1 MPKKIYHIKSFEG
14 GLNKKDDPRDIEDN
28 QFSEAFNVDLSNK
41 GRIMMPGD
49 CKSGYNRVNSLGFL
63 TTPNDNIPHYTNA
76 FSPGSGLFAFYHDF
90 TFGSDPKE
98 RSTEFLCI
106 NDGATINIWSDSIQG
121 SSTGQW
127 LDGSSYKL
135 KLKLGMVDYIPP
147 NEGGDVL
154 EGKFVEPVYYKAGN
168 GLRVSDGNFLE
179 QEVSGSTLASGITAT
194 ATSMAV
200 TANTGTQYA
209 NALPSIHLRQNPVYV
224 KINSEIMKVTARST
238 DNITI
243 QRGRLGTTA
252 AAHDSGT
259 QIYWINVPRIL
270 THANRP
276 MLEKAGTSTNI
287 NRWVYDAQYPEAPKA
302 EDLRVFNF
310 NTLAFVGESTL
321 AANSVYPSEP
331 EKVFLG
337 FDFSVSDITQ
347 QLKLKSATA
356 IQLESGNSTEQ
367 IVIVTVAN
375 ANDVAVDIT
384 SSTHGFA
391 IGKYLSISNAGNDDS
406 DGTVLNGV
414 HEIVGFGSADGEVKI
429 AAEHVSYTQDGTEI
443 VILEDEIIDDNLK
456 NKYIFGMSYLYDG
469 GGEEL
474 QESNITTGFTHSDV
488 GTHLIPIANAQFQD
502 SSQWFSGTSSF
513 GSKTALSTTEANDW
527 DYIGT
532 EAHCDGTDNEFLW
545 YESNDPSRVISTST
559 DYYVKL
565 KYRSGATGTIKVY
578 VGVGPDDTV
587 DHTDAGVFTDG
598 TNYKTINTANGGD
611 DTTYSEAF
619 IIRTIGTVDTD
630 AIIAISVDGYANGS
644 TYFKLDSVNVHKVD
658 HSEMSSSLAV
668 DFRMTP
674 NVVKSSLAFLC
685 NNSGTASAQNNSWN
699 ERIQGFR
706 LYMKQVDLIDEGT
719 VSEWLLLYD
728 VNIQDGTYVM
738 HAKDTDIETLTLGN
752 ISSNDWDAT
761 NTTDAKAL
769 VVSNIGGD
777 TMKTIPLSTYE
788 SENGYIADTNLFARY
803 KTAAVIDRKV
813 FIGNLKI
820 SGRTFPDRMIRAD
833 ADKFDT
839 FPSDGTHYIDVAPS
853 DGESIMHLQAIG
865 RKLIQFKEN
874 TAYLINVTTEGEE
887 LEDTWPG
894 AGIKKACQVAKASK
908 GVFWANSQGL
918 YYYDGKELTNVTS
931 KKFGIGTWIVNESDT
946 NPIVVGYDEPSNK
959 IIILTSNVNEHQNGG
974 YIYDITND
982 SMVQCENLFNWYPV
996 INATDDIIGEQD
1008 EV

>member
-1 MPKKIYHIKSFEG
+1 
-14 GLNKKDDPRDIEDN
+14 
-28 QFSEAFNVDLSNK
+28 
-41 GRIMMPGD
+41 
-49 CKSGYNRVNSLGFL
+49 
-63 TTPNDNIPHYTNA
+63 
-76 FSPGSGLFAFYHDF
+76 
-90 TFGSDPKE
+90 
-98 RSTEFLCI
+98 
-106 NDGATINIWSDSIQG
+106 
-121 SSTGQW
+121 
-127 LDGSSYKL
+127 
-135 KLKLGMVDYIPP
+135 
-147 NEGGDVL
+147 
-154 EGKFVEPVYYKAGN
+154 
-168 GLRVSDGNFLE
+168 
-179 QEVSGSTLASGITAT
+179 STLASGITAT

-200 TANTGTQYA
+200 TANTGAQYA

-276 MLEKAGTSTNI
+276 MLEKAGTSANI

-302 EDLRVFNF
+302 ADLIVYNF
-310 NTLAFVGESTL
+310 GPLGYSGSTL
-321 AANSVYPSEP
+321 ISNSLYPSEP

-337 FDFSVSDITQ
+337 FDFVEVDTDVQ
-347 QLKLKSATA
+347 FTLKDATA

-367 IVIVTVAN
+367 IVILTLADMDQDAIDVTN
-375 ANDVAVDIT
+375 SNY
-384 SSTHGFA
+384 GFA
-391 IGKYLSISNAGNDDS
+391 IGKYLSISGAGNETS
-406 DGTVLNGV
+406 DGKVLNGV
-414 HEIVGFGSADGEVKI
+414 HEIVGFGSGTGEVKI
-429 AAEHVSYTQDGTEI
+429 AAEHVSYTQEGTEN
-443 VILEDEIIDDNLK
+443 VILEDQIIDDNLK

-474 QESNITTGFTHSDV
+474 QESNITTAYQTVDDRLIPVEEGSFFTIANWRTSLNNFSDDDAFSSTKNNTWQHIGFGNAQCDGNNHDYLWYKSPSDTIEV
-488 GTHLIPIANAQFQD
+488 GTEYTISMNY
-502 SSQWFSGTSSF
+502 FS
-513 GSKTALSTTEANDW
+513 
-527 DYIGT
+527 
-532 EAHCDGTDNEFLW
+532 
-545 YESNDPSRVISTST
+545 
-559 DYYVKL
+559 
-565 KYRSGATGTIKVY
+565 TGTGQMKVY
-578 VGVGPDDTV
+578 VGVGHGQDVPGSGMV
-587 DHTDAGVFTDG
+587 DG
-598 TNYKTINTANGGD
+598 TNFKTITLTNTGDTDVIHASFKITSHASSIDADAIVAISANGLGGSELLKINTIRVHKTINTRKM
-611 DTTYSEAF
+611 DTS
-619 IIRTIGTVDTD
+619 
-630 AIIAISVDGYANGS
+630 N
-644 TYFKLDSVNVHKVD
+644 
-658 HSEMSSSLAV
+658 AV

-752 ISSNDWDAT
+752 IPSNDWDAT

-959 IIILTSNVNEHQNGG
+959 IIILTSNVTEHQNGG